1 MAGADWRAGKIEE
14 YQSQHVPIRSRIRAL
29 GLEGFGAAEA
39 IWDIE
44 QLPKDSSQVVA
55 HESRVS
61 TSEWVT
67 VGLGNVQGYS
77 CELARHQNC
86 TPFSE
91 QANVAFHDCVLSQFR
106 ASNCAPHNRIM
117 IWYLILV

>member
-14 YQSQHVPIRSRIRAL
+14 YQSQHVPIRSKIRAL

-67 VGLGNVQGYS
+67 VGLGNVQLAIAKFSLKLGILLCNHHPDPLQQS
-77 CELARHQNC
+77 CIN
-86 TPFSE
+86 
-91 QANVAFHDCVLSQFR
+91 
-106 ASNCAPHNRIM
+106 
-117 IWYLILV
+117 